1 MLMALGMFP
10 FDLPLLAYD
19 ELQRRTDWRHA
30 RNPRVGARD
39 ATQFTGP
46 GDDTI
51 SLSGVAYA
59 ELCDG
64 RASLEELRR
73 MADAGEARSLVD
85 GAGYIYGAF
94 VITALDEKHKAILP
108 DGTPL
113 RIDFSLDLLRI
124 DVERRA

>member
-51 SLSGVAYA
+51 TLSGTAYA

-64 RASLEELRR
+64 RASLDELRR

-113 RIDFSLDLLRI
+113 RIDFSLDLLRV
-124 DVERRA
+124 DVEPLA

>member
-10 FDLPLLAYD
+10 FDLPTLAYD

-51 SLSGVAYA
+51 SLSGTAYA
-59 ELCDG
+59 ELCEG
-64 RASLEELRR
+64 RASLDELRR

-113 RIDFSLDLLRI
+113 RIDFSLDLLRV
-124 DVERRA
+124 DVEPRA

>member
-10 FDLPLLAYD
+10 FDLPLLAYE

-51 SLSGVAYA
+51 NLSGTAYA
-59 ELCDG
+59 ELCAG
-64 RASLEELRR
+64 RASLDELRR
-73 MADAGEARSLVD
+73 MADGGEARSLVD

-113 RIDFSLDLLRI
+113 RIDFSLDLLRV
-124 DVERRA
+124 DVEPRA

>member
-51 SLSGVAYA
+51 TLSGTAYA

-64 RASLEELRR
+64 RASLGELRR
-73 MADAGEARSLVD
+73 MADAGEARPLVD

-113 RIDFSLDLLRI
+113 RIDFSLDLLRV
-124 DVERRA
+124 DVEARA